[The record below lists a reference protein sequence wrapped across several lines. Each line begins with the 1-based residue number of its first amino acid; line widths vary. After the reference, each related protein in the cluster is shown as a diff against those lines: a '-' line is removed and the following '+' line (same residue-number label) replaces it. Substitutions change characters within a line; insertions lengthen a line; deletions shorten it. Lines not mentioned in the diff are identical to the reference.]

1 MSSPVGKPM
10 INIPRRNI
18 TPHSAQ
24 PIKTRLP
31 GQSAKHSGHQLG
43 HQLHQQQSN
52 SLISELHAKPSND
65 SVTSSLFP
73 LLRLYE
79 FLQLI
84 GLRVNYR
91 ESSASQ
97 PFEQVIVGL
106 DPTEQEPARP
116 EYLLQIAFAEDLQ
129 AGLQG
134 RAPDYTHG
142 ATLLFSVILP
152 VQINV
157 EQRLDAYR
165 LLAVLNRILPI
176 GHLGL
181 HEGLQPALV
190 FFKYPLAALK
200 PNLSMNHVLSVIEQ
214 ISTFVLLLS
223 PALQE
228 FSRSHQSVDAARE
241 AVESLLLEQSRELY
255 QVLKTNQAGDE

>member
-1 MSSPVGKPM
+1 MSLMSSPVDKPM

-18 TPHSAQ
+18 TAHSAQ
-24 PIKTRLP
+24 PTKSRLP
-31 GQSAKHSGHQLG
+31 GQSAKPPGNQHQKQNNLP
-43 HQLHQQQSN
+43 
-52 SLISELHAKPSND
+52 ISELQAKPSNGT
-65 SVTSSLFP
+65 VTSSLSP

-106 DPTEQEPARP
+106 DPTEQESARP

-134 RAPDYTHG
+134 RAPDYTYG
-142 ATLLFSVILP
+142 ASLLFSMILP
-152 VQINV
+152 VQINT
-157 EQRLDAYR
+157 EQRLDTYR
-165 LLAVLNRILPI
+165 LLAVLNRILPL

-181 HEGLQPALV
+181 HEGLQPAQV
-190 FFKYPLAALK
+190 FFKYPLAALS

-214 ISTFVLLLS
+214 INTFVLLLS
-223 PALQE
+223 PALQQ
-228 FSRSHQSVDAARE
+228 FSRSQQSVDAARE
-241 AVESLLLEQSRELY
+241 MIESRLLEQARELY
-255 QVLKTNQAGDE
+255 QALKTNQAGDE

>member
-1 MSSPVGKPM
+1 MNNSAGKPLM
-10 INIPRRNI
+10 NVSRRALPAQS
-18 TPHSAQ
+18 TSA
-24 PIKTRLP
+24 RLP
-31 GQSAKHSGHQLG
+31 LRAANDLANQPALLQV
-43 HQLHQQQSN
+43 
-52 SLISELHAKPSND
+52 SELQTNAQTDLSAV
-65 SVTSSLFP
+65 SISP

-84 GLRVNYR
+84 GLRVHYR

-116 EYLLQIAFAEDLQ
+116 EYLLQIAFADALQ

-142 ATLLFSVILP
+142 ATLLFSIILP
-152 VQINV
+152 IQINA

-181 HEGLQPALV
+181 HEGLQPAQV

-214 ISTFVLLLS
+214 INAFVLLLS
-223 PALQE
+223 PALQQ
-228 FSRSHQSVDAARE
+228 FSRGNQSVDAARE
-241 AVESLLLEQSRELY
+241 MIESRLLEQARELY
-255 QVLKTNQAGDE
+255 QALKTNQAGDE